1 MNLRW
6 TKTMVLAAT
15 AAAAILPVC
24 AIAQDK
30 PAPKPATPV
39 DYSASRWDI
48 FVGYSYLAPHG
59 TVNSVQSN
67 GTTEPFQYKAQNI
80 GAIFSGA
87 YYFNRY
93 VGAQLE
99 AGIHDFN
106 TDIGGANNDSFVTGS
121 AGLIFRYPTS
131 DITPFAHALVGGARI
146 SGPDHERPTWGPDLT
161 IGGGMDYNTPLFNHH
176 LAIRL
181 FQADYEY
188 MHADFGPQEFGGRA
202 NINAARLSAGLVF
215 KVGTIVPPPPVT
227 LSCSAAP
234 MSVFPGEAVTI
245 TGTAG
250 ELNPKKKATYTW
262 SGTGVTGSDT
272 TAKVDTAS
280 LAPGSYT
287 VKGNVSEGPKPGQSA
302 ECSATFTVK
311 EFEPP
316 TISCSANP
324 TTIKPGE
331 TSAIT
336 ATGLSPQNRPLT
348 YAYSASAGSVS
359 GTGASA
365 TFSSAGM
372 DGGSATIT
380 CTVTDDK
387 GKTATATTPV
397 TVEKPYVAPPPT
409 QSALCSITFE
419 KDKKRPA
426 RVDNEAKACL
436 DDIAL
441 TLQSKSDATAAI
453 VGESTADEKNPPKGK
468 HMKKGAKVED
478 LASQRAVNTKDYLVT
493 EKGIDASRIAVYTGT
508 GDGQKVEDYLIP
520 SGATFTLE
528 GSNKVTDDV
537 KAQPRKALPAKHHSM
552 KKKADSK

>member
-1 MNLRW
+1 MNFRV
-6 TKTMVLAAT
+6 TKSMVLAA
-15 AAAAILPVC
+15 AAAAVMLPAC
-24 AIAQDK
+24 AFAQDK
-30 PAPKPATPV
+30 PAAKAAPV
-39 DYSASRWDI
+39 DNSASRWDI

-59 TVNSVQSN
+59 TVYSQQND
-67 GTTEPFQYKAQNI
+67 GRIFPFQYKAQNV
-80 GAIFSGA
+80 GAIFSA
-87 YYFNRY
+87 TYYFNRY
-93 VGAQLE
+93 VGAQVE
-99 AGIHDFN
+99 SGVHDFN
-106 TDIGGANNDSFVTGS
+106 TDIGGSNNDSFVTGS
-121 AGLIFRYPTS
+121 AGLVFRYPTS

-146 SGPDHERPTWGPDLT
+146 SGPDHEAPTWGPDLT
-161 IGGGMDYNTPLFNHH
+161 VGGGMDYNTPLFNHH

-202 NINAARLSAGLVF
+202 NINAARLSAGIVYHI
-215 KVGTIVPPPPVT
+215 GTIVPPPPVT
-227 LSCSAAP
+227 LACSASP
-234 MSVFPGEAVTI
+234 TSVFPGEAITI

-302 ECSATFTVK
+302 DCSATFTVK

-348 YAYSASAGSVS
+348 YSYSASQGSVT
-359 GTGASA
+359 GTGTSA

-372 DGGSATIT
+372 ESGTATIT
-380 CTVTDDK
+380 CNVADDK
-387 GKTATATTPV
+387 GHTATATTPV

-409 QSALCSITFE
+409 QSALCSITFD

-441 TLQSKSDATAAI
+441 TLQSKSDATAAV
-453 VGESTADEKNPPKGK
+453 VGESTADEKTPPKHK
-468 HMKKGAKVED
+468 HLKKGEKPED

-493 EKGIDASRIAVYTGT
+493 EKGIDASRITVYTGT

-520 SGATFTLE
+520 SGATFTLD
-528 GSNKVTDDV
+528 GATKVSDDV
-537 KAQPRKALPAKHHSM
+537 KAQPRKALPEKHHA
-552 KKKADSK
+552 KKKMAETK